1 MYVNVDVYDTI
12 EADVTINSEFR
23 EKLEDK
29 LGFFIEKYIENEE
42 DKEKYKNAVDMVIE
56 LLEKSGNSYE
66 LTNIDCYVDNVEV
79 DDDNLPIKDNYDD
92 GYDAAKEEVEKTIDR
107 VKSLK
112 SPLIT
117 KIERKAFNYGKQE
130 EITRED
136 CRELIDLIEAGY
148 F

>member
-1 MYVNVDVYDTI
+1 MYVNVDVYDTV
-12 EADVTINSEFR
+12 EGDVTINNEFK

-29 LGFFIEKYIENEE
+29 LGFFIEKFIENKE
-42 DKEKYKNAVDMVIE
+42 DKEEYQNAVDKIMN
-56 LLEKSGNSYE
+56 LLQKAGNKYE
-66 LTNIDCYVDNVEV
+66 LTDVDCYVDSVEV

-92 GYDAAKEEVEKTIDR
+92 GYDAAKEEMEKAIDH
-107 VKSLK
+107 VKSCK
-112 SPLIT
+112 SPLIM

>member
-29 LGFFIEKYIENEE
+29 LGFFIEKYIENKE

>member
-1 MYVNVDVYDTI
+1 MYVSVDVYDI
-12 EADVTINSEFR
+12 VEGDVTINNEFR

-29 LGFFIEKYIENEE
+29 LGFFIEKFIENKE
-42 DKEKYKNAVDMVIE
+42 DKEKYQNAVDMVIE

-66 LTNIDCYVDNVEV
+66 LTNIDCYVDSVEV

-92 GYDAAKEEVEKTIDR
+92 GYDAAKEEVEKVIDH
-107 VKSLK
+107 VKSCK